1 MSNYP
6 YDRSF
11 DPPAPVVEVI
21 LGAPGIVPDRGVRAL
36 LDSGA
41 DQTTIPE
48 RVAIELGLAHLDE
61 IDVFGIEQE
70 AFRSRVYL
78 VSAKIR
84 ELPTI
89 ELEVL
94 SWTGTY
100 ALIGRDLLNR
110 VHIILDG
117 PQLQLTLEGAA
128 S

>member
-1 MSNYP
+1 
-6 YDRSF
+6 
-11 DPPAPVVEVI
+11 
-21 LGAPGIVPDRGVRAL
+21 
-36 LDSGA
+36 
-41 DQTTIPE
+41 
-48 RVAIELGLAHLDE
+48 LAQLDE
-61 IDVFGIEQE
+61 IDIFGIEQK

-110 VHIILDG
+110 VRIVLDG
-117 PQLQLTLEGAA
+117 PEHVLTIEGAVP
-128 S
+128 

>member
-48 RVAIELGLAHLDE
+48 GVA
-61 IDVFGIEQE
+61 
-70 AFRSRVYL
+70 
-78 VSAKIR
+78 
-84 ELPTI
+84 
-89 ELEVL
+89 
-94 SWTGTY
+94 
-100 ALIGRDLLNR
+100 RDLGRGGEVKRNGRGFCGRRKAGL
-110 VHIILDG
+110 G
-117 PQLQLTLEGAA
+117 QSQTKK
-128 S
+128 

>member
-6 YDRSF
+6 YDGSF

-21 LGAPGIVPDRGVRAL
+21 LGAPGVVPDRGVRAL

-48 RVAIELGLAHLDE
+48 GVARDLGLAQLDE
-61 IDVFGIEQE
+61 IDIFGIEQK

-110 VHIILDG
+110 VRIVLDG
-117 PQLQLTLEGAA
+117 PEHVLTIEGAVP
-128 S
+128 